1 MLPLLV
7 SYQGLSIKLNVFHYT
22 YNKLQK
28 TGVFTGKPNIAPKL
42 AQRFL
47 FRA

>member
-28 TGVFTGKPNIAPKL
+28 TGFFTGKPNIAPKL